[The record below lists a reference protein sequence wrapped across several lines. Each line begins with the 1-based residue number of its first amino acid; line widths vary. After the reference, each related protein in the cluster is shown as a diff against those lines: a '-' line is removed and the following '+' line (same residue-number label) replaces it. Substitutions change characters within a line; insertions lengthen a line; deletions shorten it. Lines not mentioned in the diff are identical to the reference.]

1 MTAQLEGSISS
12 ILAWLLTHCLKE
24 VMLFTRKKERKE
36 KSGSQ
41 TTVKTITSYYFLGS
55 SSSFAYASQI
65 KTWTLSSLH
74 LELSQIDW
82 RSSCPIIQC
91 VRNFI
96 YSAYVFLICQSNWL
110 LWWFGVFCSDGA
122 YGYDRSGAEWEGV
135 VSWDITCPCLCAPDN
150 FVFLL
155 CCPQLTVPSS
165 VLQQVLIFFC
175 SECAMLV
182 SIM

>member
-1 MTAQLEGSISS
+1 
-12 ILAWLLTHCLKE
+12 
-24 VMLFTRKKERKE
+24 MLFTRKKERKE

-41 TTVKTITSYYFLGS
+41 TTVKTITSYYLLGS

-82 RSSCPIIQC
+82 RSSYPIIQC

-96 YSAYVFLICQSNWL
+96 YLAYVFLICQPNWL
-110 LWWFGVFCSDGA
+110 LRWFGGFFIVMELMAMITQVLNEKGWSVET
-122 YGYDRSGAEWEGV
+122 SLV
-135 VSWDITCPCLCAPDN
+135 HVSVLPVILSSCCVALNWLCLP
-150 FVFLL
+150 L
-155 CCPQLTVPSS
+155 CCSRFWF
-165 VLQQVLIFFC
+165 FFC

-182 SIM
+182 LIMKRRNQIR

>member
-12 ILAWLLTHCLKE
+12 ILAWLLTHCLKD

-41 TTVKTITSYYFLGS
+41 TVKTITSYYLLGS

-65 KTWTLSSLH
+65 KTWTLSSVH

-82 RSSCPIIQC
+82 RSRYPIIQC

-96 YSAYVFLICQSNWL
+96 YSGSCDGLGFFVVMELMAMITQVLNEKGWSVETSLVHVCVLPIILSSCCVALNWL
-110 LWWFGVFCSDGA
+110 
-122 YGYDRSGAEWEGV
+122 
-135 VSWDITCPCLCAPDN
+135 CLP
-150 FVFLL
+150 L
-155 CCPQLTVPSS
+155 CCSRFW
-165 VLQQVLIFFC
+165 FFFLFWMC
-175 SECAMLV
+175 YAGFDYVKEESN
-182 SIM
+182 